1 MQKYWLEDSKFKG
14 IGQFV
19 IEVALKK
26 TLIVLV
32 NHVDHV

>member
-1 MQKYWLEDSKFKG
+1 MQKYWLEDSKFKA
-14 IGQFV
+14 IGQFA

-32 NHVDHV
+32 NHVDHI